1 MQQEV
6 GEAEVARLH
15 LRASFW
21 FEQNGFI
28 TEALHHALAAADLD
42 RAVAVAAAHGLAM
55 IRRGAIATVQEWL
68 KALPPERVR
77 AHPKLCIH
85 LGWVLF
91 HTYQS
96 DEIESV
102 VQAAERALEKPA
114 FANAPDRAQL
124 FEHIMALR
132 ISVAEIRQENATVVQ
147 LAQQALAR
155 VADDNPSARG
165 TNLYFLGRALGNL
178 GETNRGIEACLASV
192 PCYREAGVILAAMG
206 ALSDAALFLLQ
217 QGKLRSAQ
225 QTVED
230 ALHWAAE
237 EKLLSLPATAQL
249 LMVSGQIHYERNEL
263 RAALAQLQQSTALAK
278 YMLPLTAALAH
289 LGVAQVQLAM
299 GDPAGALAAL
309 QEAEQLATY
318 RTLVPPEATFLT
330 THRVRIWLRQGD
342 FAAATRWIQ
351 LSGLQVDHEPAY
363 CNEQELIALARI
375 LVWRS
380 QTNKQALDL

>member
-1 MQQEV
+1 NFTGAHRYVIDYLTDEVLDQQPVALRDFLLRTSLLERLTAALCDEMLESAQRSQALLEELETHNLFITPLDEQRQWYRYHRLFADLLQTRLQQEV
-6 GEAEVARLH
+6 GAAEVARLH

-42 RAVAVAAAHGLAM
+42 RAVAVAAAHGLVM

-68 KALPPERVR
+68 RALPPERVR

-230 ALHWAAE
+230 ALRWAAE
-237 EKLLSLPATAQL
+237 EKHLSLPATAQL
-249 LMVSGQIHYERNEL
+249 LMVLGQIYYERNEL
-263 RAALAQLQQSTALAK
+263 RTALEQLQQSITLAK
-278 YMLPLTAALAH
+278 YMLPLTAALAQ
-289 LGVAQVQLAM
+289 LGVAQVQL
-299 GDPAGALAAL
+299 
-309 QEAEQLATY
+309 
-318 RTLVPPEATFLT
+318 
-330 THRVRIWLRQGD
+330 
-342 FAAATRWIQ
+342 
-351 LSGLQVDHEPAY
+351 
-363 CNEQELIALARI
+363 
-375 LVWRS
+375 
-380 QTNKQALDL
+380 